1 MKGSMLV
8 KMINKVIRRLLGIKN
23 RQIKSERER
32 SRALE
37 EANRILSAYVTL
49 LAKKYGELRV
59 SRAEIAR
66 LLGHS
71 CVTVERSGKDYLI
84 LPKTDESV
92 EHLFEASEFEDGG
105 E

>member
-49 LAKKYGELRV
+49 LAKKYGELRI

-71 CVTVERSGKDYLI
+71 FVAFERSDDDYLI
-84 LPKTDESV
+84 RTKADESV
-92 EHLFEASEFEDGG
+92 EHHFEASEFEDGG